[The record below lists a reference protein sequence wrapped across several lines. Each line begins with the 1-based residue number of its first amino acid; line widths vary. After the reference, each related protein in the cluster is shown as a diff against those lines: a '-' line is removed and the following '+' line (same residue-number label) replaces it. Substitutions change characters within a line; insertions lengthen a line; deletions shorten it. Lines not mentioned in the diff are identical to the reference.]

1 MPQVI
6 DKARIEQEMKIL
18 LETEPEYVQNLIVEI
33 NQILEDKARA
43 KLEQIVKEDFDEHG
57 DVFKALA

>member
-43 KLEQIVKEDFDEHG
+43 KLEQIVKEDFDEYD

>member
-6 DKARIEQEMKIL
+6 DKARIEQEMKFL
-18 LETEPEYVQNLIVEI
+18 LETEPEYVQTLIVEI
-33 NQILEDKARA
+33 KEILEGKARV
-43 KLEQIVKEDFDEHG
+43 KLEQIVKEDFDEYG

>member
-33 NQILEDKARA
+33 SQILEDKARA
-43 KLEQIVKEDFDEHG
+43 KLEQIVKEDFDEYG

>member
-33 NQILEDKARA
+33 SQILEDKARA